1 MRAMANLV
9 GVDLGGT
16 NIRAAL
22 FTSNTP
28 PPTTIAKH
36 PTPASDGVDAVIQCL
51 IETIDEVL
59 KEGGS
64 PSCIGIGAPGPLDP
78 KRGVILY
85 APNLPG
91 WHDVPLADRIGHHFQ
106 APVVVGNDANLAALG
121 EWRHGAGDGVSD
133 MIYLT
138 ISTGIGGGVII
149 DEKLLLGAN
158 GLGAELGHVTIDP
171 DGPICSCGQPGH
183 IEALASGT
191 ALARRAVTQLESG
204 TASSLRA
211 IWETSPLSARHVGQA
226 AEEGDDLASR
236 LVEET
241 GKMIGRYL
249 ADLSHIFNP
258 KTIVLGGGVTQIGE
272 LLFQPIRTA
281 VKKYALSSEYYQE
294 LEIVPASLGDDAGL
308 IGAMVLAS
316 MQ

>member
-1 MRAMANLV
+1 
-9 GVDLGGT
+9 
-16 NIRAAL
+16 
-22 FTSNTP
+22 
-28 PPTTIAKH
+28 
-36 PTPASDGVDAVIQCL
+36 
-51 IETIDEVL
+51 
-59 KEGGS
+59 
-64 PSCIGIGAPGPLDP
+64 
-78 KRGVILY
+78 
-85 APNLPG
+85 
-91 WHDVPLADRIGHHFQ
+91 
-106 APVVVGNDANLAALG
+106 
-121 EWRHGAGDGVSD
+121 

-138 ISTGIGGGVII
+138 ISTGIGGGVIM

-191 ALARRAVTQLESG
+191 ALASRAITQLESG
-204 TASSLRA
+204 ATSSLRA
-211 IWETSPLSARHVGQA
+211 IWETSPLTARHIGQA

-281 VKKYALSSEYYQE
+281 VKKYALSSEYYKE
-294 LEIVPASLGDDAGL
+294 LDIVPASLGDDAGL